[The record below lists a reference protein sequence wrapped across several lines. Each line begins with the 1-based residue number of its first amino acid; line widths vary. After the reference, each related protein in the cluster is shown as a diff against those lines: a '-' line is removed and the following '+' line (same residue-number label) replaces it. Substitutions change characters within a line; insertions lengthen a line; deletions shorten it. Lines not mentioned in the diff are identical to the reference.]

1 MLQRSAYTNNWQT
14 RNRRWRNIG
23 LLWFNGIS
31 TKLSHRLTVEGHSKR
46 TENNFSVTI
55 IKLYASHY
63 QFQISGLTPG
73 SYWREQWA
81 SWLKKHENLVWICC
95 LFVHLK
101 KEQYAFV
108 YKINSMH
115 RPMFSLIL
123 AFLPPP
129 TEQPCCHPFL
139 HRVFYTSNNSCIDY
153 GILKNLNHLVT
164 L

>member
-46 TENNFSVTI
+46 TENKFAVTI

-101 KEQYAFV
+101 KNNTHLFTKSIACIGDVFS
-108 YKINSMH
+108 NSLH
-115 RPMFSLIL
+115 SCLLQQNNHVVIRFCIVSFTLQTIVVLI
-123 AFLPPP
+123 
-129 TEQPCCHPFL
+129 TK
-139 HRVFYTSNNSCIDY
+139 S
-153 GILKNLNHLVT
+153 
-164 L
+164 

>member
-46 TENNFSVTI
+46 TENKFAVTI

-115 RPMFSLIL
+115 RDVFSNSLHSCLLQQNNHVVIRFCIVSFTLQTIVVLI
-123 AFLPPP
+123 
-129 TEQPCCHPFL
+129 TK
-139 HRVFYTSNNSCIDY
+139 S
-153 GILKNLNHLVT
+153 
-164 L
+164 